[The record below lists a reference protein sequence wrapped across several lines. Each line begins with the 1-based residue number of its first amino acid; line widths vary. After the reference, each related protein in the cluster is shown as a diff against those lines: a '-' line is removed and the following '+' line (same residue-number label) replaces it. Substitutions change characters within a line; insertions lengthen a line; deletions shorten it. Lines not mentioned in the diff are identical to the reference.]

1 MLQIH
6 SNGMIMFNQ
15 FACQIV
21 LIHNELVIQSRVSKK
36 RTTDV
41 LFSLVRAS
49 VKPWLASNFGNGV
62 LEEFEVIPTDAD
74 YCRNFPNFDRD
85 LQICGREQDS
95 SSDLGSLCSSQ
106 AGTPLICPGIGRNG
120 EDGHFSPVLVGIFGD
135 ETCSLKLNGQVFSGR
150 FMIMAHDSW
159 DFFIGLDFGQ

>member
-1 MLQIH
+1 
-6 SNGMIMFNQ
+6 MFNQ

-21 LIHNELVIQSRVSKK
+21 LIRNELVIQSRVSKK

-120 EDGHFSPVLVGIFGD
+120 EDGHFSPVLVRGVHACLPSILKSLAKIDF
-135 ETCSLKLNGQVFSGR
+135 TLQALKLVLGCLGLFPSSG
-150 FMIMAHDSW
+150 
-159 DFFIGLDFGQ
+159 GELGCLDT